1 MHTDSCINLVCLAYG
16 LFTGEKEN
24 EKDEKRKEKKQM
36 FLKVKRT
43 LKLLFQSLLG
53 EANSF
58 VKI

>member
-1 MHTDSCINLVCLAYG
+1 VCLAYG